1 MYYSSTLIEQM
12 ENNIINSDNVFE
24 GESAF
29 QNQQLRLLT

>member
-12 ENNIINSDNVFE
+12 ENNIINSDTVFE
-24 GESAF
+24 GKSAF